1 MDEALCSHGQ
11 VPNDDLL
18 EYFEGK
24 FNVKRSFGTTVF
36 FHHLGDAGLAELGD
50 YAEVGLGLDDLPEMD
65 YVFGLAEPLE
75 IPDLIFEKA
84 FLSC

>member
-50 YAEVGLGLDDLPEMD
+50 YA
-65 YVFGLAEPLE
+65 
-75 IPDLIFEKA
+75 
-84 FLSC
+84 